1 MIRNLLNIAMTV
13 LLLLML
19 DYRFTGN
26 EFHEISGVVLA
37 LLFIFHNVL
46 NQRWYVAFLKG
57 RQSTRR
63 VLMTL
68 VNLLLVAAMVVV
80 LVTGVLISA
89 TVFAPLGIRSS
100 DLFMHDLHQG
110 SAYVSFILV
119 AIHLGMHWAMLMA
132 KFKNWLHIDASSLG
146 WVITSRIVAIFVI
159 AYGVYASFTNDIGGK
174 LLMQRVFVGW
184 GETPSLWEFM
194 VDYFAIGGC
203 YVGITHFLFGL
214 LRSVKNE
221 NFTTQRMIHKKDAK
235 FK

>member
-1 MIRNLLNIAMTV
+1 MGDEILIRNILNIAMTV

-26 EFHEISGVVLA
+26 VFHETGGVVLA

-46 NQRWYVAFLKG
+46 NQRWYVVFFKG
-57 RQSTRR
+57 RQSLRR
-63 VLMTL
+63 ILMTL

-80 LVTGVLISA
+80 LVTGILISA

-119 AIHLGMHWAMLMA
+119 AIHLGMHWEMLMM
-132 KFKNWLHIDASSLG
+132 KFKTWLHIDASSLS

-174 LLMQRVFVGW
+174 LLMQRVFIGW
-184 GETPSLWEFM
+184 GEAPALLRVV
-194 VDYFAIGGC
+194 VDYVAIMGC
-203 YVGITHFLFGL
+203 YIGTTYYL
-214 LRSVKNE
+214 LCLLQKE
-221 NFTTQRMIHKKDAK
+221 KIKTFTSQRKLPR
-235 FK
+235 